1 MRCVPCSEA
10 GERPPATWAA
20 QHRSERPMKRQ
31 ATAIPVLCVVAAL
44 SLLAWLVVP
53 GPFGHGVIVGFL
65 AALGSFVGGLLGY
78 LVRPVHGG
86 AAQPATA
93 AGADGGPRRSVWL
106 HHARGPSGRP
116 PVRRETGHRPADLRS
131 LGRAS

>member
-65 AALGSFVGGLLGY
+65 AALGLFWF
-78 LVRPVHGG
+78 H
-86 AAQPATA
+86 Q
-93 AGADGGPRRSVWL
+93 
-106 HHARGPSGRP
+106 ARAPSGRP